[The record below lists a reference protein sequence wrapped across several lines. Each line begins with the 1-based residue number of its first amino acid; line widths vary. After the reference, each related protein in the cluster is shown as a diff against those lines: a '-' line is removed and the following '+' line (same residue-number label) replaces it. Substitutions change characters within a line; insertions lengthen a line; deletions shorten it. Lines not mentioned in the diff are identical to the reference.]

1 MRERKAVVR
10 KFYGQ
15 QLGYV
20 ESIASTF
27 YCFRDCISL
36 YHAIT
41 RELSEPQKLLPHLLQ
56 PDVTTLPPDTI
67 AVYISA
73 TTKIFGYWASELAQK
88 WDDDDLPEVK
98 RVVETI
104 SARMSELV
112 SSPHIEVQE
121 RVCGS

>member
-1 MRERKAVVR
+1 M
-10 KFYGQ
+10 
-15 QLGYV
+15 

-27 YCFRDCISL
+27 YFFRDFISL

-41 RELSEPQKLLPHLLQ
+41 RELSEPQKLLTHLLQ
-56 PDVTTLPPDTI
+56 PGVTTLPPDTI

-73 TTKIFGYWASELAQK
+73 ATKAFGYWASELAQR
-88 WDDDDLPEVK
+88 WDDGDLPEVK

-104 SARMSELV
+104 LARMSELV

-121 RVCGS
+121 RVCGFLSLFR

>member
-1 MRERKAVVR
+1 MGSSLDMWRVLPVS
-10 KFYGQ
+10 
-15 QLGYV
+15 
-20 ESIASTF
+20 SIVFVTS
-27 YCFRDCISL
+27 
-36 YHAIT
+36 YHFIMHT

-56 PDVTTLPPDTI
+56 PGVTTLPPDTI

-73 TTKIFGYWASELAQK
+73 TTKIFGYWASELAQR